1 VSDRIDLTWPDGN
14 GHPFRIVNPELVTY
28 HADVLD
34 AAGKVIGREPWS
46 FTIATVRP
54 ASAAEVDVWWWQ
66 P

>member
-1 VSDRIDLTWPDGN
+1 VNDRIDLTWPDGP

-34 AAGKVIGREPWS
+34 AQGKMIGCKPWS
-46 FTIATVRP
+46 FTVATVRP
-54 ASAAEVDVWWWQ
+54 ASAAEVEQWWRQ